1 MSSPLRLTY
10 DGPLAILTMDSQP
23 MNLFDLAMW
32 DAWEA
37 EVARLSDDPPRALL
51 IRAEG
56 RVVSAGVSVQV
67 FADVDPAEAE
77 SFWASRLLITQALEA
92 LPCPTVFAAHSLT
105 LTAAFELALASDLIV
120 ATASARFGLV
130 ERKVA
135 FTPSMGG
142 TQRLAERAGPAR
154 ARELVMT
161 GELYRAST
169 LAEWGV
175 VNALFEPAEFHD
187 AVHAY
192 AMRLATGPSM
202 AHAATKRIVR
212 AYLDG
217 GVSAADVV
225 LPPTAAEL
233 VRTEDHRT
241 AVAAFLT
248 DGPEHGTTY
257 LGR

>member
-1 MSSPLRLTY
+1 MKSPLRLTY
-10 DGPLAILTMDSQP
+10 DGPLAILTMDSP
-23 MNLFDLAMW
+23 PLNLFDLAMW
-32 DAWEA
+32 DAWET
-37 EVARLSDDPPRALL
+37 EVTRLSADPPRALL

-56 RVVSAGVSVQV
+56 RVVSAGVDVQV
-67 FADVDPAEAE
+67 FADIDPAGAE
-77 SFWASRLLITQALEA
+77 SFWASQLRITQALEA

-105 LTAAFELALASDLIV
+105 LTAAFELALACDLIA

-154 ARELVMT
+154 AREFVMT
-161 GELYRAST
+161 GDLYRGST

-175 VNALFEPAEFHD
+175 VNALFDPHEFHD

-202 AHAATKRIVR
+202 AHAATKRIVG
-212 AYLDG
+212 AYLNG
-217 GVSAADVV
+217 GVSAADEV

-241 AVAAFLT
+241 AVAAFLAE
-248 DGPEHGTTY
+248 GPEHRTIY